1 MDEGNH
7 KRPTLRMVADRAG
20 VSVATA
26 SYVFSGA
33 RDAGSGV
40 AEATSERVLAAA
52 AELHYR
58 PNNAARSIRTGKTNT
73 VQISVS
79 LLSDPWSLATVEAIN
94 EEAQKA
100 GLTALVLPSG
110 DWYEALSRVEC
121 DAAYV
126 GLAHDD
132 EVSRQHLSE
141 LVNRGMRLVVFSETV
156 EPAGFDVIRSDAL
169 PGCQLIMDHLLER
182 HTAIACLTVEAMLDL
197 STPANRYGVYR
208 ERMAAA
214 GLEIPPEFVATYLD
228 DEESAFDAAV
238 RLLSGPNRP
247 TAIYTTTDFAGIAA
261 IHAAHML
268 GLRVPEDVAITGV
281 GNAPAAQRVT
291 PTLTTAGPDN
301 IFELQAQLVVARALE
316 TGATTPQEYDLP
328 WSLRPGASTYIESII
343 NS

>member
-33 RDAGSGV
+33 RDAGAGV

-94 EEAQKA
+94 EEAQHA

-121 DAAYV
+121 DAAYI

-132 EVSRQHLSE
+132 EVSRQQLGE

-169 PGCQLIMDHLLER
+169 PGCHLIMDHLLEH

-214 GLEIPPEFVATYLD
+214 GLEIPPEFVATYRH

-301 IFELQAQLVVARALE
+301 IFELQAQLVVARAVE
-316 TGATTPQEYDLP
+316 TGPSAAQEYDLP
-328 WSLRPGASTYIESII
+328 WSLRPGGSTHVESIN